1 MSKERSKI
9 YLKAALSEFELYES
23 LNIKD
28 YLKSAYDNMVK
39 ALKELKDW
47 VLKRLVYVTK
57 IKDNMEIK
65 SNMANH

>member
-1 MSKERSKI
+1 MSKERAKI

-47 VLKRLVYVTK
+47 VLERLVYVTE
-57 IKDNMEIK
+57 IKDNMENK
-65 SNMANH
+65 GNMANH